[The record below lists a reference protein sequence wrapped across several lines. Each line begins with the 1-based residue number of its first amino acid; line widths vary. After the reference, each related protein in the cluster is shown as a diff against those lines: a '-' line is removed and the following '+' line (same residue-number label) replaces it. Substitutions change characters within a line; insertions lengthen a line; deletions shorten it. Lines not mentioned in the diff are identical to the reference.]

1 MAPRTLTGRLTKKLL
16 MSFTATAV
24 TGVAGYAGRKAPQLI
39 EDKLMPKLRDTTPP
53 PRREETKKSA
63 ERSKPKRRSS
73 AQLES
78 RRRQRAARR
87 EARRTGSGPKED

>member
-1 MAPRTLTGRLTKKLL
+1 MAPRTLKGRLTRKLL

-39 EDKLMPKLRDTTPP
+39 EDKLMPKLRDAAPQPTGHAA
-53 PRREETKKSA
+53 PRTA
-63 ERSKPKRRSS
+63 ERSQPKRRTS
-73 AQLES
+73 AQLDA
-78 RRRQRAARR
+78 RRRQRAAHR